1 VAALAM
7 ILPAMVMAVPAR
19 AETVPDSW
27 TVMIYMAGDNTLS
40 SATVTDMSELMVVGS
55 SADVNFVVMLDT
67 ADGPASLLYVNQGST
82 TVLADWGEVNT
93 GDPAVLTRL
102 ITDAKT
108 LYPANRY
115 ALDLWDHGNGIMG
128 ICYDDTSGDKI
139 TMAEMR
145 SAVVSGGVVFESVIF
160 DACVMG
166 SVEVAHQL
174 QGYANTCVFSQDFVY
189 GAGFPYD
196 QVAAGLVA
204 NPAMDGKTFSVMSA
218 TVFMEYYAALGWNG
232 VAITAYDN
240 AYLTTVSSAVQSFA
254 SAQIAT
260 MAQYYKVYKACRL
273 STVEINCAA
282 DLAGYAKLVAAS
294 TKITSTTVKNAANAV
309 VAAVDSAV
317 MYEWHTTDNAGL
329 TGAGIWFPV
338 NSLSYYWSATM
349 ETMYRGML
357 FDQATGWANFLDSYY
372 AKA

>member
-1 VAALAM
+1 
-7 ILPAMVMAVPAR
+7 
-19 AETVPDSW
+19 
-27 TVMIYMAGDNTLS
+27 
-40 SATVTDMSELMVVGS
+40 
-55 SADVNFVVMLDT
+55 
-67 ADGPASLLYVNQGST
+67 
-82 TVLADWGEVNT
+82 
-93 GDPAVLTRL
+93 
-102 ITDAKT
+102 
-108 LYPANRY
+108 
-115 ALDLWDHGNGIMG
+115 
-128 ICYDDTSGDKI
+128 
-139 TMAEMR
+139 
-145 SAVVSGGVVFESVIF
+145 
-160 DACVMG
+160 
-166 SVEVAHQL
+166 
-174 QGYANTCVFSQDFVY
+174 
-189 GAGFPYD
+189 
-196 QVAAGLVA
+196 
-204 NPAMDGKTFSVMSA
+204 MDGKTFSVMSA
-218 TVFMEYYAALGWNG
+218 TVFMEYYDALGWNG

-240 AYLTTVSSAVQSFA
+240 AYLTTVSSAVQGFA

-260 MAQYYKVYKACRL
+260 MAQYYKAYKACRL